1 MTAVSNASPKALTTT
16 PPGSKTGKT
25 RQIRQQRRK
34 RLKPLYDAVRNIESS
49 LTDCRLKL
57 SDYDNRLSD
66 EALYADADRKDE
78 LKQLIEDQASVRSK
92 LDTLEWQWLEAS
104 EALEK
109 AD

>member
-1 MTAVSNASPKALTTT
+1 M
-16 PPGSKTGKT
+16 
-25 RQIRQQRRK
+25 
-34 RLKPLYDAVRNIESS
+34 
-49 LTDCRLKL
+49 KL